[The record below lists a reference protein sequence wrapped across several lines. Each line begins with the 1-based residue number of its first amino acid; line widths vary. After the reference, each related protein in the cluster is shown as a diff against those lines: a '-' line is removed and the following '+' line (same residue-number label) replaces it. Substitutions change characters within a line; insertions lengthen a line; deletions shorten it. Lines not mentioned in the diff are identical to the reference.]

1 MQTQKRNVKI
11 CLNENE
17 TETEKRK
24 RENTKRNEKVS
35 EPLRSLD
42 CRACTA
48 IVSCATEALKRS

>member
-11 CLNENE
+11 RSNE

-35 EPLRSLD
+35 KPLRSLD
-42 CRACTA
+42 CRGCTVV
-48 IVSCATEALKRS
+48 VSCATEALKRS